1 MRKSK
6 REGKF
11 KIDSKEFLV
20 GLVGKT
26 RKIYIEE
33 RNERKFGKLELDF
46 DTLAWVRDV
55 QQVLLMRIIPWVFGF
70 WRRGWSSPLFSFRC
84 WKMQVVGVPYYP

>member
-55 QQVLLMRIIPWVFGF
+55 QQVLLMRIIPWVFGEE
-70 WRRGWSSPLFSFRC
+70 
-84 WKMQVVGVPYYP
+84 VGVRHYFLLGVGKCKW